1 MTIEDSMLPLIA
13 HLKHSG
19 LLGSSAIKYGGP
31 DELLLLSGG
40 PASHLSK
47 HSILCGPSRRRFIV
61 RQPTI
66 EPAQPHSPSQGEIH
80 LVVQPTQLVGRIEEW
95 KHGCWYH
102 ATSIFDETLS
112 GLLGKLKAFCE
123 PVPFSSQPPEGM
135 PQRAFWSGSLAYDL
149 LQWTQPIA
157 LQHPPQEGALLAVL
171 WLVERFVCEAKSS
184 GEVQAFA
191 LPGDDWADRFEQ
203 LDAAPDLAEMELLH
217 TNPHPEASSMTDEVH
232 ERGVEI
238 IRDSIAAGQV
248 YQVNLG
254 RWWEGLLHQHPS
266 EVFQRLCQSNPA
278 PFSAYLHAE
287 DLGFALVSSSP
298 ESLLTSN
305 GTRLTTAPIKGTRPR
320 GTSPDEELALR
331 HEMLNDE
338 KERAEHR
345 MLVDLMRNDLGSVC
359 AVGGV
364 QVERFDVEAY
374 ANVQHLVSQVAGDLD
389 EGVTS
394 LDALQAVFPGG
405 SITGCPRTV
414 VCATI
419 DELEKRPRSFW
430 TGSIGWFDS
439 HSGAS
444 AWNILI
450 RTLIAHKEKKQWFGS
465 VAAGGGI
472 TIGSNPSD
480 EVEEAKWKA
489 AALRKAC
496 GWAAEEGAH
505 LPQGALEIHNLE
517 PETAPR
523 ALEPGRIHSDHQE
536 LAAEGCVLLI
546 DNLDSFTQNI
556 AHAVAGLGHTVVVH
570 RARTPT
576 ENRSSPLSVLISL
589 LERLKPSHVIL
600 GPGPGTPNDSPLT
613 MEFARKALSGELQI
627 PLLGICLGHQ
637 AIGVA
642 AGMDLIQTPS
652 GPVHGSPRLIAHDG
666 LGLFENLAS
675 PQPFAL
681 YNSLILAAV
690 SGSDLLETSHLEA
703 TGDIMGLR
711 HKQDLVFGVQFHPE
725 SVGSKNGIRVLGNF
739 LKMRADA

>member
-1 MTIEDSMLPLIA
+1 MLSLVA
-13 HLKHSG
+13 HLKRSG
-19 LLGSSAIKYGGP
+19 LLGSSAFKYGGP

-66 EPAQPHSPSQGEIH
+66 EPAPPHRPSQGEIQ
-80 LVVQPTQLVGRIEEW
+80 LVMQPTQLVGRIEEW

-123 PVPFSSQPPEGM
+123 PTPFSNQPPEGM
-135 PQRAFWSGSLAYDL
+135 PQRPFWSGSLAYDL

-171 WLVERFVCEAKSS
+171 WLVERFVSETKSS

-203 LDAAPDLAEMELLH
+203 LEAAPALAEIELNH
-217 TNPHPEASSMTDEVH
+217 TNPHPESSSMTDEEH
-232 ERGVEI
+232 EHGVEI

-254 RWWEGLLHQHPS
+254 RWWEGLLDQHPS

-287 DLGFALVSSSP
+287 DLGFSLVSSSP
-298 ESLLTSN
+298 ESLLTSD

-320 GTSPDEELALR
+320 GVNADEELALR
-331 HEMLNDE
+331 LDLLNDE

-374 ANVQHLVSQVAGDLD
+374 ANVQHLVSQVAGDLE

-450 RTLIAHKEKKQWFGS
+450 RTLIAQRDKKQWFGA

-496 GWAAEEGAH
+496 GWAADEGKQ

-517 PETAPR
+517 PETTPR
-523 ALEPGRIHSDHQE
+523 AFDPGTIISDHQE
-536 LAAEGCVLLI
+536 LTTEGCVLLI

-570 RARTPT
+570 RARTPA
-576 ENRSSPLSVLISL
+576 EHQSSPMGVLVSL
-589 LERLKPSHVIL
+589 LERLKPTHIIL
-600 GPGPGTPNDSPLT
+600 GPGPGTPDDSPLT
-613 MEFARKALSGELQI
+613 MEFARKALSGELDI

-652 GPVHGSPRLIAHDG
+652 GPVHGSPRLVAHDG

-681 YNSLILAAV
+681 YNSLVLAAV
-690 SGSDLLETSHLEA
+690 NGSDLVETSRLEA
-703 TGDIMGLR
+703 TGDVMGLR
-711 HKQDLVFGVQFHPE
+711 HKQALVFGVQFHPE
-725 SVGSKNGIRVLGNF
+725 SVGSENGIDVLSNF